1 MQIVGTDGAA
11 SDTEPMNEARPPHA
25 GLSQAKAQALLQ
37 AHGPNALDTEPRRGL
52 ARRLLDMVREP
63 MFVLLVAAAALYIA
77 LGDRLEG
84 VTLSLFVLAM
94 LGLTFWQ
101 EGRAES
107 ALQALRQLTE
117 PMARVLRDGQ
127 ERSIPAREVVP
138 GDLLLLAEGDRIA
151 ADGWLLQAQ
160 HLQVDESL
168 LTGESVPV
176 GKRAAPEWP
185 PEAIAPGGD
194 DTPAVFAACHVVRG
208 QGLAQVM
215 ATGARSQVGQ
225 IGAALAQ
232 AHPRVMGLQVGLG
245 DLFEPLG
252 IDRREVTAVQQVMFA
267 VRMAAGEAGIEAFDG
282 AFANVADTEGYL
294 AEAQLAHRMG
304 LSGKT
309 CIHPS
314 QIALANQVFRPT
326 DAQIRHATQ
335 VVEAAKHY
343 DAAGQG
349 AFVVNGHMIDVP
361 FLRRAQSILAQARRL
376 GIECPA

>member
-1 MQIVGTDGAA
+1 MRSKLFVPG
-11 SDTEPMNEARPPHA
+11 SRPELFDKA
-25 GLSQAKAQALLQ
+25 MGSQADAISIDLEDAVVEERKAQARDTVGQWLRERQRPEKDKCIIVRVNAMDTPHFADDVAAVVQPGLDVLNLPKPDGVAGVLAAVQ
-37 AHGPNALDTEPRRGL
+37 AITAAEAANGVTQPV
-52 ARRLLDMVREP
+52 RLLLNIETP
-63 MFVLLVAAAALYIA
+63 K
-77 LGDRLEG
+77 
-84 VTLSLFVLAM
+84 
-94 LGLTFWQ
+94 
-101 EGRAES
+101 
-107 ALQALRQLTE
+107 ALR
-117 PMARVLRDGQ
+117 
-127 ERSIPAREVVP
+127 
-138 GDLLLLAEGDRIA
+138 
-151 ADGWLLQAQ
+151 
-160 HLQVDESL
+160 
-168 LTGESVPV
+168 
-176 GKRAAPEWP
+176 
-185 PEAIAPGGD
+185 EA
-194 DTPAVFAACHVVRG
+194 
-208 QGLAQVM
+208 
-215 ATGARSQVGQ
+215 
-225 IGAALAQ
+225 AALAQ

-326 DAQIRHATQ
+326 DAQIRHAAQ